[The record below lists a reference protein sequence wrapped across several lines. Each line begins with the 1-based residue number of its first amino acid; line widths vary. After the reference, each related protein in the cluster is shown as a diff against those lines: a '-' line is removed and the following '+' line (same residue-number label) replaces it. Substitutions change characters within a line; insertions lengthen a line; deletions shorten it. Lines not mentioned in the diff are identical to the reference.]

1 MQTTIQVLRFVSQLF
16 LDGYRLM
23 FFRSL
28 ESISLPF
35 NLACMYVY
43 APFLDPANSISVPPN
58 VRFIIDDIEE
68 EWQYSSKFDYIHSR
82 MMNSSVADWESYATK
97 IFEYGSS

>member
-1 MQTTIQVLRFVSQLF
+1 
-16 LDGYRLM
+16 
-23 FFRSL
+23 
-28 ESISLPF
+28 
-35 NLACMYVY
+35 MYVY
-43 APFLDPANSISVPPN
+43 APFVDPANSISVPPN

-97 IFEYGSS
+97 IFEYCFSHIHPFNRQSWLALGTWNQVAM